1 MSAPCFVPS
10 SVRSTVSTTW
20 RDKVKTH
27 TPTFPTEKDNDVKML
42 AWIEYA
48 EMLTDAQNV
57 LMDPRQNKNRSTSSP
72 LRSGSDRSAS
82 GDRRVAAERMRADR
96 LEKRREFLSGW
107 DAWQGRW
114 GQGGDP

>member
-1 MSAPCFVPS
+1 MQAPCFVPS
-10 SVRSTVSTTW
+10 SVRSSVSSTW

-27 TPTFPTEKDNDVKML
+27 IPAFPTEKDNDVKML

-48 EMLTDAQNV
+48 EMLTDVQNV
-57 LMDPRQNKNRSTSSP
+57 LMDPRQSKSRATSSP
-72 LRSGSDRSAS
+72 RPGSVGSVRSERKM
-82 GDRRVAAERMRADR
+82 VAEKIKAERLD
-96 LEKRREFLSGW
+96 KRREFLAGW